1 MKRKEGGSESAAE
14 RLPEYGQQKL
24 LLCADSYRNIAR
36 VIMNFPPQA
45 DNHAVASRADAL
57 YHRRLRENQNFM
69 ARQFLSLA
77 DQISRLADESYS
89 YIYSGNTR
97 YKEIARLLRTED
109 ILVRHIYFMEDENK
123 DGVVEVT
130 MCSRQG
136 RVPAKDVAAMLGTF
150 YDMRLMPSVKS
161 PYFIEEGYHSFTFVQ
176 EPAYNTIIG
185 QAAAAQDGE
194 DVSGDDVL
202 VMEGIDGH
210 EILMLA
216 DGVGSGVQ
224 ALGCSEK
231 ILEFM
236 EKFLLARYSK
246 EEVIQLLNDLLL
258 QEGQETWMSTLD
270 VCDINLYRG
279 FCECYKI
286 GAPAG
291 YHKRQDMV
299 ERLQVA
305 NLPLGAFETL
315 NLDTVR
321 IRLEDGDY
329 MILLSDGVVEGLQ
342 EEEKLVRLEEYISR
356 LDLIKPRE
364 MSKAILDYSIQLHRG
379 KAADDMTVVVA
390 GVWRN

>member
-1 MKRKEGGSESAAE
+1 MKRKESAFESAAE

-24 LLCADSYRNIAR
+24 PLCADSYRNIAR
-36 VIMNFPPQA
+36 VIMNFPPQT
-45 DNHAVASRADAL
+45 DNRAVENRADAL

-89 YIYSGNTR
+89 YIYSGDTK
-97 YKEIARLLRTED
+97 YKEIARLLRAED

-136 RVPAKDVAAMLGTF
+136 RVPARDVAAMLGTF
-150 YDMRLMPSVKS
+150 YDMRLIPSAKS
-161 PYFIEEGYHSFTFVQ
+161 PYFIEEEYHSFTFVQ
-176 EPAYNTIIG
+176 EPAYNIIVG

-210 EILMLA
+210 EILLLA
-216 DGVGSGVQ
+216 DGVGSGAQ

-236 EKFLLARYSK
+236 EKFLLAGYSK
-246 EEVIQLLNDLLL
+246 EEVIQLLNDLLM

-299 ERLQVA
+299 ERIQVA

-315 NLDTVR
+315 NLDSVR

-342 EEEKLVRLEEYISR
+342 EEEKLARLEEYISR
-356 LDLIKPRE
+356 LDLMNPRE

-379 KAADDMTVVVA
+379 KAADDMTVVAA
-390 GVWRN
+390 GIWRN